1 MDGAQEGKQWE
12 LSDLPKAMQQVS
24 GREEKSLCSSAQDC
38 VHRARIIPG
47 KAATVRPQNQIIT
60 HLVLFVAAWGDE
72 MQMVLADVHFQI
84 LCVWRLK
91 CRSRIFSP
99 SAEQGLKHEKGIQC
113 VHMLR
118 EIQICRNFFLK
129 QLHSIAV

>member
-1 MDGAQEGKQWE
+1 MDWAQEGKQWE

-24 GREEKSLCSSAQDC
+24 GREEKRLCSSGSEDT
-38 VHRARIIPG
+38 VLGRIIPG

-60 HLVLFVAAWGDE
+60 HLVLFVPARGDE

-91 CRSRIFSP
+91 CRSGIFSL
-99 SAEQGLKHEKGIQC
+99 SAEQG
-113 VHMLR
+113 
-118 EIQICRNFFLK
+118 F
-129 QLHSIAV
+129 